1 MIFTLSHK
9 QFNKSD
15 SPFLLFSCK
24 KIENRI
30 ELVI

>member
-24 KIENRI
+24 KKLKT
-30 ELVI
+30 ELNL